1 MIKAKK
7 KTAKAVKKALPA
19 SRGPKAG
26 GAQEVYALPESSRH
40 YGKIRGWYVA
50 DQYQKTGKTRAPKEG
65 EVFLGSDGIAVFAT
79 FTFPASVRR
88 EILKPVREVPRPP
101 RAK

>member
-7 KTAKAVKKALPA
+7 KTAKAVKKRIPA

-26 GAQEVYALPESSRH
+26 GAPLRLEVGKYYESEK
-40 YGKIRGWYVA
+40 GKIVGPLAMDGEGDFMDKDGRYSWVESGQPWVRGMLT
-50 DQYQKTGKTRAPKEG
+50 DKECG
-65 EVFLGSDGIAVFAT
+65 RL
-79 FTFPASVRR
+79 
-88 EILKPVREVPRPP
+88 VREVPRPP